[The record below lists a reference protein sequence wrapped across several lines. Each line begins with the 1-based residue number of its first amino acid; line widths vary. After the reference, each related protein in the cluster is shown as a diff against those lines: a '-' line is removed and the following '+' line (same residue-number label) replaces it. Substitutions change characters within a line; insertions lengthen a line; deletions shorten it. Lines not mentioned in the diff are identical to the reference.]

1 MKHTVPGKMPDEKT
15 DVLKM
20 EEKRQEGSKWMEQKV
35 YNVMRSSGAA
45 NITVGV
51 ITLVVGVVTGI
62 LLIVTGAGLL
72 KSKSKILF

>member
-1 MKHTVPGKMPDEKT
+1 
-15 DVLKM
+15 
-20 EEKRQEGSKWMEQKV
+20 MEQKV
-35 YNVMRSSGAA
+35 YNVMRNSGAA